1 LGFVCD
7 RDILSCIASLEVILP
22 QVGHENFT
30 PGAGIAAA
38 ATLFAQ

>member
-1 LGFVCD
+1 LGFVSD
-7 RDILSCIASLEVILP
+7 RDILSCIASLEVVLP

-38 ATLFAQ
+38 AQVFGQ